1 MYISIGHALTMSL
14 MFECFA
20 LLKSQLA
27 AVLAPSAPPA
37 WRFPL
42 FDLYACRL
50 SLQDNRVADCTVRQ

>member
-50 SLQDNRVADCTVRQ
+50 SLQDN